1 MIYTNNIEDV
11 MKQIKHIMLDKDI
24 KQVDLVEKTGL
35 AKGTISNLLNCK
47 SKNITLDTLVMLC
60 NACSCK
66 LDINIISNENE

>member
-11 MKQIKHIMLDKDI
+11 MKQIKHIMLDKNI
-24 KQVDLVEKTGL
+24 KQVDIMEETGL

-60 NACSCK
+60 RACDCQ
-66 LDINIISNENE
+66 LEVNIIPNNDN

>member
-35 AKGTISNLLNCK
+35 TKGTISNLLNCK

-60 NACSCK
+60 NACDCK
-66 LDINIISNENE
+66 LDINIMSNE